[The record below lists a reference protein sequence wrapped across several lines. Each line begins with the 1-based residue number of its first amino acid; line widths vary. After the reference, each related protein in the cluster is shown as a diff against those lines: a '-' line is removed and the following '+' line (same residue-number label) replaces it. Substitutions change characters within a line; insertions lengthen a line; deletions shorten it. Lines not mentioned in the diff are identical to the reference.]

1 MKRVFK
7 SYSVTFQDIFKQNE
21 EPKPIRELTA
31 IVWAGSLQAAID
43 EAWKA
48 VTLSPEDYEITA
60 VVQENRCRTYVPAS

>member
-7 SYSVTFQDIFKQNE
+7 SYSVTFQDVFKPNE
-21 EPKPIRELTA
+21 DPKPIRELQ
-31 IVWAGSLQAAID
+31 VMVLAGSLQAAID

-60 VVQENRCRTYVPAS
+60 VVQENRCRTFVPG